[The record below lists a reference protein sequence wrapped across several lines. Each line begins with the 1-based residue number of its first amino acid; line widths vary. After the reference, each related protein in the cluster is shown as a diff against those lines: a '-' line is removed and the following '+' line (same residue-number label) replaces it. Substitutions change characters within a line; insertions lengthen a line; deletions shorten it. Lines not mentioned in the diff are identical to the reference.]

1 MTQFNGS
8 EIVARVRREFG
19 AYIDPSKPVGT
30 ASSFAPTRVE
40 KVANNIALYEIVAF
54 ATTDGVDSVGDVV
67 VQSGIDW
74 DSYFKRNGSNV
85 FVDHS
90 YSITDRVGRVR
101 NMKLVNTP
109 TGGKGWLVRTGIP
122 MSRQNPKAEAV
133 LAAAEDGS
141 VGMSIAF
148 EAGDYGP
155 PTADEKIAYPTA
167 RSIIR
172 TCKVIEI
179 SFTCMPCNVECQS
192 MAVSYDDGK
201 AARVRELVSK
211 SARREVISKWL
222 SVPVPTG
229 KTVLVLE

>member
-19 AYIDPSKPVGT
+19 AYIDPSKPIGT
-30 ASSFAPTRVE
+30 ASSFGTNTRVE
-40 KVANNIALYEIVAF
+40 KVASNTNLYEVVAF

-67 VQSGIDW
+67 IQSGIDW
-74 DSYFKRNGSNV
+74 NSYFTRNGSNV
-85 FVDHS
+85 FVDHD
-90 YSITDRVGRVR
+90 YSITSRVGRVR
-101 NMKLVNTP
+101 NMKMVNTP
-109 TGGKGWLVRTGIP
+109 AGGKGWLVRTGIP
-122 MSRQNPKAEAV
+122 VNRQNPKADAV

-148 EAGDYGP
+148 EANDYGP
-155 PTADEKIAYPTA
+155 PTADEKKAYPTA

-192 MAVSYDDGK
+192 MAVNYDDGK
-201 AARVRELVSK
+201 SARVRELVAK
-211 SARREVISKWL
+211 SARGKLISQWL
-222 SVPVPTG
+222 SVPAT
-229 KTVLVLE
+229 KTVLVLD